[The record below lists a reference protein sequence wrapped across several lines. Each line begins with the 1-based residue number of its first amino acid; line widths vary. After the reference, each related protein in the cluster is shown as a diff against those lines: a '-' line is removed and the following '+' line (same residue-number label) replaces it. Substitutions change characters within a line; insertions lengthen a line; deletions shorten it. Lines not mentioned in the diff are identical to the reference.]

1 MSRAPTGAPWALGGV
16 LLVATLGCSSA
27 PVGTSGPASVASSA
41 STSTTRVSTGT
52 TTTDVGATAPRVV
65 VSAPATAGSA
75 PPAPTATAPAT
86 VASPPP
92 ATVASGPRMLL
103 VELSSHPNGGWC
115 PLVGVLAL
123 LQFSFQAADTYL
135 VLVKN
140 ANGDV
145 LASLPPNT
153 TFTLPHMCAQMP
165 VLYQFFPLAADGTV
179 GPPWNF
185 NV

>member
-1 MSRAPTGAPWALGGV
+1 MSRTPTGAPWALVGV
-16 LLVATLGCSSA
+16 LLMATLGCSSA
-27 PVGTSGPASVASSA
+27 PAATSGPGSVAGST
-41 STSTTRVSTGT
+41 STSTTTAGTAT
-52 TTTDVGATAPRVV
+52 TTTVVGAAAPV
-65 VSAPATAGSA
+65 VSTPMPAGSVAPAT
-75 PPAPTATAPAT
+75 TAPAAP

-92 ATVASGPRMLL
+92 VTVDTGPRMLL

-115 PLVGVLAL
+115 PIAGVLVF